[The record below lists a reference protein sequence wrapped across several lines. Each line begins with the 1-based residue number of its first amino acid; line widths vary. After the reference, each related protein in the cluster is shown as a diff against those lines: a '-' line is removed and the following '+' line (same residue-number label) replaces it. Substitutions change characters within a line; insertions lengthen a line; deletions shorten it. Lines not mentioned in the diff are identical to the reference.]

1 MTDTT
6 PKLVLASAS
15 PRRQELLAQISIFP
29 DKIEPA
35 DIDETPHSG
44 ERPRLYVKRM
54 AVEKAQSVARR
65 YPRDIVLAADT
76 VVALGRRIL
85 GKPENRHQAE
95 KYLRLLSGRRHQVL
109 TAIALVSP
117 EKGRMSSRVQVSTVR
132 FQHLGDDAIARYLE
146 TMEWQGKAGG
156 YAIQGQAARYIDF
169 ISGSYSSIVGLPL
182 AQCARL
188 LEGAGYNS
196 ASRD

>member
-1 MTDTT
+1 MTETT

-44 ERPRLYVKRM
+44 ERPRPYVKRM
-54 AVEKAQSVARR
+54 AGEKAQSVAERH
-65 YPRDIVLAADT
+65 PRDLVLAADT

-95 KYLRLLSGRRHQVL
+95 IYLRLLSGRRHQVL
-109 TAIALVSP
+109 TAIALISP
-117 EKGRMSSRVQVSTVR
+117 EDGRLRSRVQVSTVR

-156 YAIQGQAARYIDF
+156 YAIQGQVARYIDF

-182 AQCARL
+182 AECARL
-188 LEGAGYNS
+188 LEGAGYRS
-196 ASRD
+196 ASRE

>member
-1 MTDTT
+1 MTETT

-35 DIDETPHSG
+35 DIDETPHCG
-44 ERPRLYVKRM
+44 ERPRPYVKRM
-54 AVEKAQSVARR
+54 AGEKAQSVAERH
-65 YPRDIVLAADT
+65 PRDLVLAADT

-85 GKPENRHQAE
+85 GKPENQHQAE

-109 TAIALVSP
+109 TAIALISP

-182 AQCARL
+182 AECARL
-188 LEGAGYNS
+188 LEGAGYCS
-196 ASRD
+196 ASRE